1 MEFLLALEFIVLVIL
16 YFCSRD
22 GYMDLKDTNDDRHK
36 VVWSRMLPVSAFI
49 SDMLLYGRFT
59 GYERKLGSRLAEL
72 YGIRGIKHRLRLH
85 LARKIYRLTLA
96 ILAVTLTGAFMDK
109 PDISYV
115 VFAAA
120 MCMLMFYYPDRELSE
135 RIKKR
140 NFSIQYEFPDFLNK
154 LVLLVNAG
162 MTVHRAWE
170 KIVQDRAEMTPLYNE
185 LNITYT
191 EIRNGKP
198 EIVAYEDFARR
209 CRVKEITRFI
219 AAIIQNLRKGNSEL
233 VTLLKLQSN
242 ECWQLRKNMA
252 RRLGEEA
259 STKLVI
265 PLMIMFVG
273 ILIMV
278 LLPAIMQLRFL

>member
-1 MEFLLALEFIVLVIL
+1 MRLLLALEFIVLVVL
-16 YFCSRD
+16 YFRSRS
-22 GYMDLKDTNDDRHK
+22 GYNDLKDINDEEK
-36 VVWSRMLPVSAFI
+36 SVWVIMLPVASFI
-49 SDMLLYGRFT
+49 SDRLIYGRFNS
-59 GYERKLGSRLAEL
+59 YERKLGSRLAEL
-72 YGIRGIKHRLRLH
+72 DGIRGIKHRLRLH
-85 LARKIYRLTLA
+85 LARKTANLALA
-96 ILAVTLTGAFMDK
+96 ILAATFIAIFMGK
-109 PDISYV
+109 LDISYM
-115 VFAAA
+115 VFAAII
-120 MCMLMFYYPDRELSE
+120 CMLSFYYPDQELSE

-170 KIVQDRAEMTPLYNE
+170 KIVQDRKVMTPLYKE
-185 LNITYT
+185 LNTTYL
-191 EIRNGKP
+191 EIKNGKP

-219 AAIIQNLRKGNSEL
+219 AAVIQNMRKGNSEL
-233 VTLLKLQSN
+233 VILLKLQSN
-242 ECWQLRKNMA
+242 ECWQLRKNIA

-273 ILIMV
+273 ILIIV
-278 LLPAIMQLRFL
+278 ILPAIMQLRLL